1 MCGIFGIAEFESK
14 DRPAIQ
20 GPELAS
26 LLASMGQALSH
37 RGPDDQGTT
46 MWCTA
51 RRSVGIGMRR
61 LSIIDLENGRQP
73 MTNEDGTVTGV
84 CNGELYNYRELRR
97 DLTAKGHRFR
107 TQSDS
112 EVLIHLY
119 EDEGWE
125 GVSRLR
131 GMFAFAV
138 WDAPKHMLVLGRDR
152 LGIKPL
158 FYKAGSHGVLF
169 GSEIRAVLAADEVLP
184 AMDRRALLGLLM
196 LQYIPAPG
204 TAFVGIQKLLPGSVL
219 LVTDRGIDLR
229 RYWSPPGR
237 SDTDGVQ
244 RRTVQVDEATQE
256 VRARLQDAVISHLVS
271 DVPVGAFLSGGL
283 DSSALVALM
292 KQAGLGQ
299 FHTFSVGFDGPAQ
312 VSELPFARL
321 AAEQFG
327 TQHHELVVAP
337 GDVITALPRLI
348 DHLDEPLADPAVV
361 PTYLL
366 SSMAAGFVKVV
377 LTGEGADELFGGYRR
392 YGLDRLAAWSRWV
405 PSTWR
410 ASFAA
415 LLRNGSANRRLVQG
429 ARALSHDSPAR
440 RHLDW
445 VGMFMQEE
453 LAEIL
458 TDPADLPPVV
468 HKLEQV
474 FQDYFNTCDN
484 GEAALGGMLRAD
496 QATWLPDDLLTK
508 VDRMS
513 MASSLEARV
522 PYLDHPLVE
531 FVADLPARMKIRG
544 SVRKA
549 ILREAVRDLVPAEI
563 LNRPKMGFELPLAT
577 WMRGPLRDFVGDL
590 LGMEGPPGLL
600 NQSVVARYRDEHF
613 SGRQDRSLQLW
624 SLLVMTLWYQVMVR
638 EPPRVVCQT

>member
-1 MCGIFGIAEFESK
+1 
-14 DRPAIQ
+14 
-20 GPELAS
+20 
-26 LLASMGQALSH
+26 
-37 RGPDDQGTT
+37 

-51 RRSVGIGMRR
+51 QLSVGIGMRR

-97 DLTAKGHRFR
+97 ELKGKGHRFR

-112 EVLIHLY
+112 EVLVHLY

-125 GVSRLR
+125 GVARLR

-158 FYKAGSHGVLF
+158 FYKADSHGVLF
-169 GSEIRAVLAADEVLP
+169 GSEIRAVLAAGEALP
-184 AMDRRALLGLLM
+184 AMDRRALLGLLL
-196 LQYIPAPG
+196 LQYIPAPD
-204 TAFVGIQKLLPGSVL
+204 TAFVGIRKLLPGSVL
-219 LVTDRGIDLR
+219 LVTDRGVDLH
-229 RYWSPPGR
+229 RYWSHPGG
-237 SDTDGVQ
+237 SGTDGIQ
-244 RRTVQVDEATQE
+244 KKTVRVEEAAQE
-256 VRARLQDAVISHLVS
+256 VQARLQDAVISHLVS

-299 FHTFSVGFDGPAQ
+299 FHTFSVGFDGSSQ
-312 VSELPFARL
+312 VSELPYARL

-327 TQHHELVVAP
+327 TQHHELVVSP
-337 GDVITALPRLI
+337 SDVITALPRLI
-348 DHLDEPLADPAVV
+348 GHLDEPLADPAVV

-366 SSMAAGFVKVV
+366 SILTADSVKVV

-415 LLRNGSANRRLVQG
+415 LLGNASANRRLVQG
-429 ARALSHDSPAR
+429 ARALSQDVPVQ
-440 RHLDW
+440 RHLAW
-445 VGMFMQEE
+445 VGVFMQEE
-453 LAEIL
+453 LAEVL
-458 TDPADLPPVV
+458 NDPEDLSLVV
-468 HKLEQV
+468 QGLEQT
-474 FQDYFNTCDN
+474 FQGYFDACDN
-484 GEAALGGMLRAD
+484 GDSALAGMLRAD

-513 MASSLEARV
+513 MAASLEARV
-522 PYLDHPLVE
+522 PYLDHLLVE

-544 SVRKA
+544 FVRKA
-549 ILREAVRDLVPAEI
+549 ILREAVRNLVPPEI
-563 LNRPKMGFELPLAT
+563 LNRPKMGFDLPLAA
-577 WMRGPLRDFVGDL
+577 WMRGPLREFVGDS

-600 NQSVVARYRDEHF
+600 NQKVVARYRGEHF
-613 SGRQDRSLQLW
+613 SGGQDRSLQLW
-624 SLLVMTLWYQVMVR
+624 SLVVMQLWYQAMIR
-638 EPPRVVCQT
+638 EPHQALCHT